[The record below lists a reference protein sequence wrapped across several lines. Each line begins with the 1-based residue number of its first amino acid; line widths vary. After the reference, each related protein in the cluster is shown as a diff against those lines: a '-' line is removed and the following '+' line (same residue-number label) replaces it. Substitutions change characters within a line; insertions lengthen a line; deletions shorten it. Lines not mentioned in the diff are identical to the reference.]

1 MRGASG
7 DGGGEPSMSE
17 SIFARRFHAVVA
29 NPPYTVPG
37 HEAGEAYR
45 ARYESATGK
54 FGMGLPFTERMFELA
69 VDGGFIGQITSNA
82 FMKREHGR
90 ALVEKVLPRFDLT
103 SVVDT
108 SGAYIPGHGTPTVI
122 LFARNRPPS
131 TDAVRVVQSRRG
143 EPETPEG
150 AKTPAGGLVKLLK
163 PVLADLDADIKRE
176 HPALAAPMRARVA
189 AAWVLTA
196 CMAEDFEARTR
207 LYERRAFGDAH
218 LAEMCGAIT
227 ELFPF
232 ARWFDADAGANVA
245 FTAVPSRAA
254 SDRLRASIA
263 ALPSMAHALRDGC
276 GPLAGKLWPH
286 TDSQWIGDLHQLLDA
301 WAVKELAFC
310 QTPKFVADFILDR
323 TLTPAVREF
332 GLDGLRVLDP
342 ACGAGH
348 LLVNAFWRLFDLRAD
363 PDDGAPEHVPTACAR
378 LALDSLHG
386 GDLNPA
392 VAALTEWR
400 LALAYLD
407 ATTPRTLASVPDD
420 LPIHVEVGDA
430 LLAERPEGY
439 RPPAWVVAEADAA
452 RAAKAQA
459 SADKKA
465 SRAKKPTTPRPEA
478 PAAPPTPLPL
488 AQPVLPATEPPAR
501 AAPRPRPTSPQLAL
515 FG

>member
-1 MRGASG
+1 M
-7 DGGGEPSMSE
+7 
-17 SIFARRFHAVVA
+17 SIFAQRYHAIVA

-37 HEAGEAYR
+37 HDAGEAYR
-45 ARYESATGK
+45 ARYESATGR

-82 FMKREHGR
+82 FMKREHGKR
-90 ALVEKVLPRFDLT
+90 LVETVLPRFDIT

-131 TDAVRVVQSRRG
+131 TDTVRMVQSRRG
-143 EPETPEG
+143 ENETPV
-150 AKTPAGGLVKLLK
+150 AAQTPAGGLVKVLK
-163 PVLADLDADIKRE
+163 PVLAALDADLKRE

-196 CMAEDFEARTR
+196 CMAEDFEAR
-207 LYERRAFGDAH
+207 LKMYERRAFGDAH
-218 LAEMCGAIT
+218 LADLCGAIT

-232 ARWFDADAGANVA
+232 AAWFNADAGANVA
-245 FTAVPSRAA
+245 FTEAPSRAG
-254 SDRLRASIA
+254 SDRLRAEIA

-286 TDSQWIGDLHQLLDA
+286 TDSQWIGDLHQLLDE
-301 WAVKELAFC
+301 WAVKAHAFC
-310 QTPKFVADFILDR
+310 QTPKFVGDFLLDR
-323 TLTPAVREF
+323 TLTPAVAEF

-348 LLVNAFWRLFDLRAD
+348 LLVNAFWRLFDLRAN
-363 PDDGAPEHVPTACAR
+363 PDGGAPEHTPIAAAR
-378 LALDSLHG
+378 LALASLHG
-386 GDLNPA
+386 GDINPA
-392 VAALTEWR
+392 VVALTQYR

-420 LPIHVEVGDA
+420 LPIRIEVGDA
-430 LLAERPEGY
+430 LLTERPAGY

-452 RAAKAQA
+452 RAAKVQA
-459 SADKKA
+459 SAEKKA
-465 SRAKKPTTPRPEA
+465 ARAKKPPSKRPEA
-478 PAAPPTPLPL
+478 HAVTPTPPPAALPL
-488 AQPVLPATEPPAR
+488 TQLVLPAVEPPAR
-501 AAPRPRPTSPQLAL
+501 AVARPRPPSPQLAL

>member
-1 MRGASG
+1 V
-7 DGGGEPSMSE
+7 
-17 SIFARRFHAVVA
+17 SIYAQRYHAIVA

-37 HEAGEAYR
+37 AEAKAAYR
-45 ARYESATGK
+45 ARYESAHGN

-82 FMKREHGR
+82 FMKREHGK
-90 ALVEKVLPRFDLT
+90 ALVEKVLPRFDIT

-131 TDAVRVVQSRRG
+131 TDTVPVVMSRRG
-143 EPETPEG
+143 EPETPVG
-150 AKTPAGGLVKLLK
+150 AQTPAGGLVKVLK
-163 PVLADLDADIKRE
+163 PVLAALDADIKRG
-176 HPALAAPMRARVA
+176 HPALAAPMRARVV

-196 CMAEDFEARTR
+196 CMAEDFEARLK

-218 LAEMCGAIT
+218 IVDLCGAIT
-227 ELFPF
+227 EVFPF
-232 ARWFDADAGANVA
+232 ATWFNADAGANVA
-245 FTAVPSRAA
+245 FTAPPSRAG
-254 SDRLRASIA
+254 SDALRAQIA

-301 WAVKELAFC
+301 WAVKEHAFC

-323 TLTPAVREF
+323 TLTPAVAEF

-348 LLVNAFWRLFDLRAD
+348 LLVNAFWRLYGLRAN
-363 PDDGAPEHVPTACAR
+363 PEDGGPEHTYPTCAR
-378 LALDSLHG
+378 LALNSIHG

-392 VAALTEWR
+392 VVALTQWR

-420 LPIHVEVGDA
+420 LPIHIEVGDA
-430 LLAERPEGY
+430 LLAERPVGH
-439 RPPAWVVAEADAA
+439 RLPTW
-452 RAAKAQA
+452 AQA
-459 SADKKA
+459 TEGPRAPRRAPLVAPVSVAVEPA
-465 SRAKKPTTPRPEA
+465 PPRAK
-478 PAAPPTPLPL
+478 PA
-488 AQPVLPATEPPAR
+488 
-501 AAPRPRPTSPQLAL
+501 QLAL
-515 FG
+515 FGGAL